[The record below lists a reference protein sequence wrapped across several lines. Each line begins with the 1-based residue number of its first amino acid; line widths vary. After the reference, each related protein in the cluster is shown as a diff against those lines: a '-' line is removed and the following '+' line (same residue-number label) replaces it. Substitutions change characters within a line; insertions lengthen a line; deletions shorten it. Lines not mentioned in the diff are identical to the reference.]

1 MNCPVTCQSVQL
13 QMADFSAGHLSPL
26 QAHAFEQHC
35 ASCDA
40 CQCEW
45 ETFQNTL
52 ELLSALPQAVPC
64 EELSHEMW
72 DCCCQD
78 WMSHVEERRCKNS
91 PLNALRRSIHWINQ
105 QPRWAQGGSVASS
118 VVVAGVV
125 LFWSSAWVASSKAPI
140 ASNVV
145 ASNSSAVPVASL
157 PDASLPSDG
166 GPLRLMGPSAIGVS
180 PLPYNSPPVNISES
194 SIPLLPSR
202 RVGLDNVPFS
212 ASGSD
217 YWNNQQSLPK
227 PLPVERFINR
237 VANTRILAPS
247 AQARTTPH
255 SSVTPFVWEG
265 RTAEKQ
271 MQSSAS
277 LPLMHGE

>member
-1 MNCPVTCQSVQL
+1 
-13 QMADFSAGHLSPL
+13 MADFSAGHLSPS

-35 ASCDA
+35 ASCDD

-72 DCCCQD
+72 NCCCQD
-78 WMSHVEERRCKNS
+78 WMSHVEEQRCKNS
-91 PLNALRRSIHWINQ
+91 PFNALRRSIHWLNQ
-105 QPRWAQGGSVASS
+105 QPRWAQGGWAASS
-118 VVVAGVV
+118 VVATGIVV
-125 LFWSSAWVASSKAPI
+125 FLCSPWVASSKTPI

-145 ASNSSAVPVASL
+145 ASNISAVPVASLPDASL

-166 GPLRLMGPSAIGVS
+166 GPLRLMGPSRIDVS
-180 PLPYNSPPVNISES
+180 PLPYNSPSVNISES

-202 RVGLDNVPFS
+202 RVDLDNAPFS

-217 YWNNQQSLPK
+217 YWNNQRSIPE
-227 PLPVERFINR
+227 PLPVEHFINR
-237 VANTRILAPS
+237 VANTRFLAPS
-247 AQARTTPH
+247 AQARIIPP
-255 SSVTPFVWEG
+255 SSIAPFVLEG
-265 RTAEKQ
+265 RIQEKR
-271 MQSSAS
+271 MQSSSS